1 MNKIILLLEKDFI
14 FCSKSL
20 RMLSMVFF
28 SFAFSFYVF
37 FKIDPIYKEY
47 IIVLASLWI
56 LSTAS
61 LELLIYRDIIKNRVS
76 HILAFGFDIFDL
88 TISKIIFITLFSV
101 MSSFLFVVFFRVL
114 RIICQSNYPSLS
126 NWSFPVLIPIV
137 FFIISLSTFLTFKYQ
152 VSRPIRIV
160 FILILLLISELR
172 EFITAISRLGF
183 VYIGLFVFFTI
194 ADIIIIKFLRSLK
207 NENFL

>member
-14 FCSKSL
+14 FCSKNL
-20 RMLSMVFF
+20 RMLMMVFF
-28 SFAFSFYVF
+28 SFAFSFYAF
-37 FKIDPIYKEY
+37 FKIEPIYKEY

-61 LELLIYRDIIKNRVS
+61 LEFLIYRDIIKNRVS
-76 HILAFGFDIFDL
+76 HILAFGFDIFDFM
-88 TISKIIFITLFSV
+88 ISKIIFITLFSV
-101 MSSFLFVVFFRVL
+101 MSSFLFIVFFRVL
-114 RIICQSNYPSLS
+114 RIICRYNYPSISIL
-126 NWSFPVLIPIV
+126 SFPVLIPIV

-172 EFITAISRLGF
+172 EFLISISRQGF
-183 VYIGLFVFFTI
+183 VYIGLLVFFTI
-194 ADIIIIKFLRSLK
+194 ADIIIIQFLRSLK
-207 NENFL
+207 NDNFL

>member
-20 RMLSMVFF
+20 RMLTMVFF

-88 TISKIIFITLFSV
+88 MISKIIFITLFSV
-101 MSSFLFVVFFRVL
+101 IVSFLIIVFFRVV
-114 RIICQSNYPSLS
+114 RFVFHYNYPLLS
-126 NWSFPVLIPIV
+126 NWSFPVLISII

-152 VSRPIRIV
+152 ISRPIRIV

-172 EFITAISRLGF
+172 EFITEISRLGF

-194 ADIIIIKFLRSLK
+194 ADIIITKFLGSLK
-207 NENFL
+207 NENVL

>member
-14 FCSKSL
+14 FCSKNL
-20 RMLSMVFF
+20 RMLTMVFF
-28 SFAFSFYVF
+28 SFAFSFYAF
-37 FKIDPIYKEY
+37 FKIEPIYKEY

-76 HILAFGFDIFDL
+76 HILAFGFDIFDFM
-88 TISKIIFITLFSV
+88 ISKIIFITLFSV

-114 RIICQSNYPSLS
+114 RIICRYNYPSLS
-126 NWSFPVLIPIV
+126 SWSFPVLIPIV

-172 EFITAISRLGF
+172 EFLISISRQGF
-183 VYIGLFVFFTI
+183 VYISLLVFFTI
-194 ADIIIIKFLRSLK
+194 ADIIIIQFLRSLK
-207 NENFL
+207 NDNFL

>member
-14 FCSKSL
+14 FCSKNL
-20 RMLSMVFF
+20 RMLTMVFF
-28 SFAFSFYVF
+28 SFAFSFYAF

-47 IIVLASLWI
+47 VIALASLWI

-76 HILAFGFDIFDL
+76 HILAFGFDIFDFM
-88 TISKIIFITLFSV
+88 ISKIIFITLFSV
-101 MSSFLFVVFFRVL
+101 MSSFLFVVFFRIL
-114 RIICQSNYPSLS
+114 RIICRYNYPSLS
-126 NWSFPVLIPIV
+126 SWSFPVLIPIV

-172 EFITAISRLGF
+172 EFIIAISRLGF
-183 VYIGLFVFFTI
+183 AYIGLFVFFTI
-194 ADIIIIKFLRSLK
+194 ADIIIIKFLRNFK
-207 NENFL
+207 NENVL

>member
-14 FCSKSL
+14 FCSKNR
-20 RMLSMVFF
+20 RMLTMVFF
-28 SFAFSFYVF
+28 SFAFSFFAF
-37 FKIDPIYKEY
+37 FKIAPIYKEY

-76 HILAFGFDIFDL
+76 HILAFGFDIFDFM
-88 TISKIIFITLFSV
+88 ISKIIFITLFSV
-101 MSSFLFVVFFRVL
+101 MSSFLFIVFFRVL
-114 RIICQSNYPSLS
+114 RIICRYNYPSIS
-126 NWSFPVLIPIV
+126 SFSFPVLIPIV

-172 EFITAISRLGF
+172 EFLIEISRQGF
-183 VYIGLFVFFTI
+183 VYIGLLVFFTI
-194 ADIIIIKFLRSLK
+194 ADIIIIQFLRSLK
-207 NENFL
+207 NDNFL